1 MVDEND
7 KLLMETRF
15 SSEHIGL
22 KLLEEKIITER
33 QLEEALMRQKRRGG
47 GLGDSLI
54 ELGYLT
60 EERLNKFLHAF
71 PPVPRTIE
79 DTGLD
84 ASFLADL
91 VLKHS
96 FSLREFKL
104 ADIVRKIKLPL
115 SVVDPIL
122 ETLQQEKMLEVKGGD
137 GLARSTYRFAITG
150 PGQARAAGLL
160 ELCRY
165 VGPAPVSLNDYRAKI
180 LAQAI
185 NKVVVSQQSLKNALS
200 DLVINPNL
208 LKTLGP
214 ALTSGQTI
222 FLYGPTGNGKSSIA
236 EAIGNVIP
244 GTIFIPYAIY
254 VEGELISVYD
264 PVNHIPVTPETED
277 DTMDNRWLM
286 IKRPVIISGG
296 ELTLR
301 TLDLEFNPISKFYI
315 APLQMKAN
323 NGLFIIDD
331 FGRQQIEPKML
342 LNRWIVPLEKRI
354 DFLTLHTG
362 MKFSIPFDQLV
373 IFATNLKP
381 MDLVDEAFLRRIRYK
396 IFIDYPSKEDFEE
409 IFRKTCE
416 IKNVTFEPGVFEFL
430 QDNYYEKLGIQRSAN
445 HPRDILEHIIDQS
458 RYYGQDPEMTVEG
471 VAEAWENYFVKKF

>member
-1 MVDEND
+1 MADEND
-7 KLLMETRF
+7 DFLMKARF
-15 SSEHIGL
+15 SPEHIGL
-22 KLLEEKIITER
+22 KLLEEKIITE
-33 QLEEALMRQKRRGG
+33 QQFEEALMRQKRRGG

-60 EERLNKFLHAF
+60 EERMNRFLHAY
-71 PPVPRTIE
+71 PPVPKTIE

-91 VLKHS
+91 VLKHC

-115 SVVDPIL
+115 SVVDHII
-122 ETLQQEKMLEVKGGD
+122 ETLQHEKMLEVKGGD
-137 GLARSTYRFAITG
+137 GLARATYRFAITG
-150 PGQARAAGLL
+150 PGQSRASGLL

-165 VGPAPVSLNDYRAKI
+165 IGPAPVSLSDYRQKI
-180 LAQAI
+180 LAQSI
-185 NKVVVSQQSLKNALS
+185 NKIVVNQQSLKQALS
-200 DLVINPNL
+200 HLVINPNL
-208 LKTLGP
+208 LKALGP

-236 EAIGNVIP
+236 EAIGNIIP

-254 VEGELISVYD
+254 VDGELITVFD
-264 PVNHIPVTPETED
+264 PVNHIPVTSEKED
-277 DTMDNRWLM
+277 STMDNRWLQV
-286 IKRPVIISGG
+286 KRPVIISGG
-296 ELTLR
+296 ELTMR

-331 FGRQQIEPKML
+331 FGRQQIEPKIL
-342 LNRWIVPLEKRI
+342 LNRWIVPLEKRV

-373 IFATNLKP
+373 VFATNLKP
-381 MDLVDEAFLRRIRYK
+381 VDLVDEAFLRRIRYK
-396 IFIDYPSKEDFEE
+396 IYIDYPSKEDFES

-416 IKNVTFEPGVFEFL
+416 IKNVTFDPKAFEFL
-430 QDNYYEKLGIQRSAN
+430 QDIYEKIGVQRSAN
-445 HPRDILEHIIDQS
+445 HPRDLLEHIIDQC
-458 RYYGQDPEMTVEG
+458 RYYGRDPELTTEG
-471 VAEAWENYFVKKF
+471 VAEAWEQNFIKNF

>member
-1 MVDEND
+1 MADEND
-7 KLLMETRF
+7 DFLMKARF
-15 SSEHIGL
+15 SPEHIGL
-22 KLLEEKIITER
+22 KLLEEKIITE
-33 QLEEALMRQKRRGG
+33 QQFEEALMRQKRRGG

-60 EERLNKFLHAF
+60 EERMNRFLHAY
-71 PPVPRTIE
+71 PPVPKTIE

-91 VLKHS
+91 VLKHC

-115 SVVDPIL
+115 SVVDHII
-122 ETLQQEKMLEVKGGD
+122 ETLQHEKMLEVKGGD
-137 GLARSTYRFAITG
+137 GLARATYRFAITG
-150 PGQARAAGLL
+150 PGQSRASGLL

-165 VGPAPVSLNDYRAKI
+165 IGPAPVSLSDYRQKI
-180 LAQAI
+180 LAQSI
-185 NKVVVSQQSLKNALS
+185 NKIVVNQQSLKKALS
-200 DLVINPNL
+200 HLVINPNL
-208 LKTLGP
+208 LKALGP

-236 EAIGNVIP
+236 EAIGNIIP

-254 VEGELISVYD
+254 VDGELITVFD
-264 PVNHIPVTPETED
+264 PVNHIPVTPEKED
-277 DTMDNRWLM
+277 STMDNRWLQV
-286 IKRPVIISGG
+286 KRPVIISGG
-296 ELTLR
+296 ELTMR

-331 FGRQQIEPKML
+331 FGRQQIEPKIL
-342 LNRWIVPLEKRI
+342 LNRWIVPLEKRV

-373 IFATNLKP
+373 VFATNLKP
-381 MDLVDEAFLRRIRYK
+381 VDLVDEAFLRRIRYK
-396 IFIDYPSKEDFEE
+396 IYIDYPSKEDFES

-416 IKNVTFEPGVFEFL
+416 IKNVTFDPKAFEFL
-430 QDNYYEKLGIQRSAN
+430 QDIYEKIGVQRSAN
-445 HPRDILEHIIDQS
+445 HPRDLLEHIIDQC
-458 RYYGQDPEMTVEG
+458 RYYGRDPELTTEG
-471 VAEAWENYFVKKF
+471 VAEAWEQNFIKNF